1 MRPAAVSYFRAEPDG
16 ISVRLRVQPR
26 ARAVG
31 FQGVLESGDGPRLR
45 LAVAAAPDEGAANR
59 AVIAALAA
67 ALDLAPSAISLV
79 HGARGREKTLRALG
93 DPDRLCT
100 TLRRLGDNA

>member
-1 MRPAAVSYFRAEPDG
+1 MSFYQARPDG

-31 FQGVLESGDGPRLR
+31 FQGVVESGDGPRLR
-45 LAVAAAPDEGAANR
+45 LGVAAAPDEGAANR

-79 HGARGREKTLRALG
+79 HGARGRAKTLRAEG
-93 DPDRLCT
+93 DPDRLAAA
-100 TLRRLGDNA
+100 LRRLGDDA